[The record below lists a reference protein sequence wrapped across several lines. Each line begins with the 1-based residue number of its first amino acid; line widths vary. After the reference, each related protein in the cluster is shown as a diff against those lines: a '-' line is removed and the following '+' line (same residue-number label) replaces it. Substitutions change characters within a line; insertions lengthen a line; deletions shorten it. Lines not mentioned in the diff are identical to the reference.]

1 MDPTKIM
8 NASGR
13 SVRQRRPPEREQI
26 IADALVG
33 FASELRLTDAAE
45 LMSMIQSDQAANLAD
60 LVNSSTELFFKSGT
74 MRYALSASFKAPWDV
89 TPTVEIDMEFRHAA
103 VCAFFRLT
111 IGQRCAGVEIQDIL
125 FEEKGLTEFAKAERL
140 SCALESARL

>member
-1 MDPTKIM
+1 MDRTKTM

-13 SVRQRRPPEREQI
+13 SPRQRRPPEREQI
-26 IADALVG
+26 IANALVG

-45 LMSMIQSDQAANLAD
+45 LMSMIQNDQAANLAD

-74 MRYALSASFKAPWDV
+74 MRYALSASFKASWDA

-111 IGQRCAGVEIQDIL
+111 IGQRRAGVEIRDIL
-125 FEEKGLTEFAKAERL
+125 FEEQGLDEFAKAERL
-140 SCALESARL
+140 SCALETARL